1 MSPQLE
7 RIAFI
12 SVHACPTV
20 RLGLRDSGGMNV
32 YIWNMVRQ
40 LAKQGVAVDVFTR
53 RHDNGDP
60 ESVEMFPGARLIHIN
75 DGLLNT
81 PKELLPSLLSDF
93 HNNLK
98 KFVKAHRLKYDIV
111 HSHYWL
117 SGLVAAK
124 LARDWSA
131 PHVSTFHTLAIA
143 KALSRVDGQDQ
154 PARDLAERE
163 IATNADLLVVSTSVE
178 QDLLAHHFNVPFNRI
193 RVISCGVDTDLFR
206 PLDQTLS
213 RSLLGLGS
221 MPIALFVGRPDP
233 VKGAPLLL
241 QALAKMEAP
250 QDTQVVIVGGEAQSE
265 PEAANLHALA
275 HNLGL
280 TRRIKFA
287 GTVPHNMLPFY
298 YNSAD
303 VLVMPSY
310 TESFGLAAL
319 EAMACG
325 TPVIAARVGGL
336 MSLVADGLTGYL
348 VPWHCPEPFA
358 RRIEIL
364 LSHPH
369 LRNSM
374 GRLALSQARKH
385 DWISGAKS
393 LTAAYHLLLRDS
405 KIQTGGLHAK

>member
-1 MSPQLE
+1 MNQRLE

-32 YIWNMVRQ
+32 YIHNMVRE
-40 LAKQGVAVDVFTR
+40 LAKQGIAVDVFTR
-53 RHDNGDP
+53 RHDESDP

-75 DGLLNT
+75 DGSTDT
-81 PKELLPSLLSDF
+81 PKELLPSRLSHF
-93 HNNLK
+93 QKNLQRY
-98 KFVKAHRLKYDIV
+98 VSEHQLSYDIV

-117 SGLVAAK
+117 SGLVGAK
-124 LARDWSA
+124 LARTWSV
-131 PHVSTFHTLAIA
+131 PHVATFHTLAITKVRA
-143 KALSRVDGQDQ
+143 RVGQQDHTN
-154 PARDLAERE
+154 RDISERK
-163 IATNADLLVVSTSVE
+163 IATNADLLVVSTSDE
-178 QDLLAHHFNVPFNRI
+178 QDLLAHHFDVQLDRI
-193 RVISCGVDTDLFR
+193 CVISCGVDTDLFR

-213 RSLLGLGS
+213 RSLLGLGH

-233 VKGAPLLL
+233 VKGAELLL
-241 QALAKMEAP
+241 QAVAKMEVP
-250 QDTQVVIVGGEAQSE
+250 QDAQLVVVGGEASSE

-275 HNLGL
+275 RKLGL
-280 TRRIKFA
+280 AARIQFA
-287 GTVPHNMLPFY
+287 GTVPHNLLPFY
-298 YNSAD
+298 YNAAD

-310 TESFGLAAL
+310 AESFGLAAL

-325 TPVIAARVGGL
+325 TPVVAARVGGL
-336 MSLVADGLTGYL
+336 VSLLKDGLSGYL

-374 GRLALSQARKH
+374 GRLAMLQARKH
-385 DWISGAKS
+385 NWLSGAKS
-393 LTAAYHLLLRDS
+393 LATAYNLLLS
-405 KIQTGGLHAK
+405 KRNGVIGGYRAQ